1 MDDDKKLVQKTL
13 DGDKKAFEMIVSR
26 YQKPLFNYI
35 QRMVSHRELAL
46 DFTQDVFVKI
56 YSSLDSYRPQYKFK
70 TWMFKIASNSLIDH
84 FRKKRID
91 TFSYE
96 QRKEDCYP
104 HTFQIPDDKDSVTK
118 TFELSDLRKRIE
130 KALEKIPPELRELF
144 VWRHIN
150 EFSYKEI
157 AEIKEMPVGTI
168 KNRVFQ
174 AKERLRRHLEGLI

>member
-13 DGDKKAFEMIVSR
+13 DGEKRAFEMIVRR

-35 QRMVSHRELAL
+35 QRMVGNRELAL
-46 DFTQDVFVKI
+46 DLTQDIFVKI
-56 YSSLDSYRPQYKFK
+56 YSSLDSYRFQYKFR
-70 TWMFKIASNSLIDH
+70 TWMFKIASNSLIDY

-96 QRKEDCYP
+96 QKEKRDSP
-104 HTFQIPDDKDSVTK
+104 STFQIPDDEDSVVK
-118 TFELSDLRKRIE
+118 TFELSNLRKRIE
-130 KALEKIPPELRELF
+130 QALEKIPPQMRELF

-168 KNRVFQ
+168 KNKVFQ
-174 AKERLRRHLEGLI
+174 AKEMLRRLLEGLI